1 MSLIQQISNDLLSI
15 QSEGKRRSPEI
26 KQATDKSLDILR
38 SFNGSNQSEQQ
49 YLRSLSEK
57 SEFIIPLLY
66 CCRSRNTKLV
76 TTALQCLY
84 KLLLSNSLPVTKLDL
99 IVDAL
104 QESTNLS
111 IEIQLKVLQIL
122 PTFFQSYSA
131 FIYDELLAKFLL
143 VCSSLQAAT
152 KPTSVSNTAS
162 ATLLQL
168 INSVFEKVNEE
179 DKSVVESSNSVP
191 IDNDETISIATSAYD
206 AQRIFLDLCTLIEH
220 HKPSFLKTNYI
231 TEDFGFELLES
242 VIKNNRLL
250 FLNHRELGYLLRVR
264 VAPILLRFLS
274 SSKDFNI
281 MVRVSRLIILAI
293 KEQFTNLKL
302 ENEVTLSL
310 ITHILL
316 RESASPYWKKV
327 LCMEVYREILKDFDL
342 IKIIF
347 AEYDGNRTEERK
359 PVLFEFLNASLLLIH
374 ESGSILNTGEIVQV
388 PYAQDPVVPPNS
400 TATPS
405 TSSSSVSKRK
415 LSTSGYP
422 GEKQEEFKGMSM
434 TNSYT
439 KVCYIDSFDKTDPP
453 PVLETYLPY
462 LICQC
467 VTIISEGIFAL
478 SLTLSSSISTSNSI
492 VFLNESSFDESSEL
506 KQQYDLGISLVIKL
520 WTPIFQIYEK
530 FIFSG
535 LDNELFS
542 KIIRS
547 LQKLCHASGILG
559 IKTPRNEILT
569 FFAKATLNLTGKS
582 KFQTKNIIS
591 IGESIVGTISSTINQ
606 AVSTISTSGL
616 STHSQEIIFYPRNIN
631 SRNILCF
638 RVLVSLA
645 IALGGVLQEDWDVIF
660 ITLQWISYYID
671 GPTGLHTKEVPLL
684 SPYIN
689 NNDLSSID
697 SSLRKLSEGVKN
709 QSPEEFYFIFDACS
723 KLSNL
728 VLKIEVPNF
737 GHSPIDIEGKL
748 QPCAFN
754 SEYFINKITDLC
766 ELNPLPFLI
775 ENDTNWNVMNAF
787 FEKLSC
793 DRELDDELRK
803 TVTRSFN
810 SICKRSSVVVYEDEY
825 KSKYDDTTFNYISG
839 KTEEKVLKSLNRFII
854 NLSQLPKIEELLVQN
869 CEAELLLQVLDT
881 LKEIV
886 NRFGNY
892 IKVHWDI
899 VFQMLHSPF
908 LLIGKNTEG
917 VSHKALYDI
926 IVALLKS
933 TFETLKVIL
942 DEILQSIPINQI
954 RVVIDGLFNFV
965 TQSYDLNISFNS
977 ISYFWLISD
986 YLKGKIEQSENDIPS
1001 IEKLIS
1007 SEDDLVKYVVHPKE
1021 LNKFEDIYDCL
1032 WLYLIFKLAKL
1043 IRDDRAQVRNGTI
1056 MTFFSIIHSCS
1067 DLKVSWLLIYKITL
1081 NSVVMQ
1087 LKPGNITST
1096 STEDQKNWE
1105 ESLCHIIEGLGKLY
1119 ETFLPNFGS
1128 DDNIKDE
1135 SLVIFWSGLIEYYT
1149 DIIDPE
1155 MNWIYLNTKVFH
1167 TFENLLECFLSK
1179 DNQVKIKPPTEI
1191 TESFLEFWSGVLIK
1205 YNLILVS
1212 QFQDFITSY
1221 LKCFIPLFVLTKSNI
1236 DYKKFEKMLMIFNTC
1251 IRYPLLSESQRD
1263 EIRCTDLQKTIIANL
1278 SHLKFTDPIYESL
1291 LIQQITSIILLP
1303 FSTRDLIEKKIGNKL
1318 SSRIPTFIAVSY
1330 DAIELLNKNLD
1341 DIEDLTPFLNDK
1353 CISKVYK
1360 ALLEPAGNKTNNYSS
1375 PNKEPL
1381 WRECSEVLSKLAGRI
1396 VQNIRAHE
1404 TDFAKSQSEV
1414 KELKSDVTVQIFPLL
1429 LQNLKASLVGN
1440 FDSDVSESFDIEK
1453 YNQIKLH
1460 IISIIS
1466 LDSISDSTIEQFISI
1481 IWTSSFLYTLNE
1493 IENDILTSSSSPSEV
1508 SKKIASFNFDSIYG
1522 STKPL
1527 EKLPRIKISKLCLN
1541 DLIEFSLPVIEPD
1554 SSMTMNED
1562 DTSLLLSKKIL
1573 SGKTLPY
1580 FVSRCA
1586 FIFQKFLND
1595 CKLLHK
1601 QPLPKIQQLEIM
1613 TVLEG
1618 ISKYLDILIVID
1630 DKEKIKNSY
1639 NHLEVLY
1646 GMLIKC
1652 TLYNHKIKGISELL
1666 VSNCLK
1672 IESLRDV

>member
-38 SFNGSNQSEQQ
+38 SFNGTNQSEQQ
-49 YLRSLSEK
+49 FLKSLSEK

-66 CCRSRNTKLV
+66 CCRSRNNKLV
-76 TTALQCLY
+76 TTALQCLH
-84 KLLLSNSLPVTKLDL
+84 KLLMSNSLPVTKLDL

-122 PTFFQSYSA
+122 PTFFQCYSA
-131 FIYDELLAKFLL
+131 FIYNELLAKFLL

-162 ATLLQL
+162 ATFLQL

-179 DKSVVESSNSVP
+179 DKSGIEPSNSVP
-191 IDNDETISIATSAYD
+191 IDNDETISISTCAYD
-206 AQRIFLDLCTLIEH
+206 SQRIFLDLCTLIEH

-250 FLNHRELGYLLRVR
+250 FVNHTELGYLLRVR

-293 KEQFTNLKL
+293 KEQFANLKI

-316 RESASPYWKKV
+316 KESASPYWKKV

-342 IKIIF
+342 VKIIF
-347 AEYDGNRTEERK
+347 AEYDGNKTEERK
-359 PVLFEFLNASLLLIH
+359 PVLLEFLNASLLIIQ

-388 PYAQDPVVPPNS
+388 PYAQDPVAPSNS
-400 TATPS
+400 TAAS
-405 TSSSSVSKRK
+405 SFSSSVSKRK
-415 LSTSGYP
+415 LSTSGYT
-422 GEKQEEFKGMSM
+422 GERPEEFKGMSM

-453 PVLETYLPY
+453 PVLETYLLY

-467 VTIISEGIFAL
+467 VTLISEGVFAL
-478 SLTLSSSISTSNSI
+478 SLTLSSDISTSNSI
-492 VFLNESSFDESSEL
+492 VFLNESSFDESSES
-506 KQQYDLGISLVIKL
+506 KEQYDLGTSLVIKL

-606 AVSTISTSGL
+606 AVSTISTSG
-616 STHSQEIIFYPRNIN
+616 SSVQSQEIPFYSRNIN

-638 RVLVSLA
+638 RVLISLA

-660 ITLQWISYYID
+660 MTLQWISYYID
-671 GPTGLHTKEVPLL
+671 GPTGLHTKEVPSL

-723 KLSNL
+723 KLSNS
-728 VLKIEVPNF
+728 VLKIEVPTF
-737 GHSPIDIEGKL
+737 GHSPIDTEGKL

-754 SEYFINKITDLC
+754 SEYFISKITDLC

-775 ENDTNWNVMNAF
+775 ENNTNWDVMNIF

-810 SICKRSSVVVYEDEY
+810 SICKKSSVVVYEDEY
-825 KSKYDDTTFNYISG
+825 KSKYDDATFEYRSG

-869 CEAELLLQVLDT
+869 CEAEMLLQVLDT

-899 VFQMLHSPF
+899 IFQMLHSPF
-908 LLIGKNTEG
+908 LLIGKSTEG

-965 TQSYDLNISFNS
+965 TQSYDFNISFNS

-986 YLKGKIEQSENDIPS
+986 YLKDKIEQSDIDILS
-1001 IEKLIS
+1001 IENLIS

-1021 LNKFEDIYDCL
+1021 LNKFEELYVCL

-1087 LKPGNITST
+1087 LKPGNITSAN
-1096 STEDQKNWE
+1096 TEDQKNWE

-1128 DDNIKDE
+1128 DENIKDE
-1135 SLVIFWSGLIEYYT
+1135 SLIIFWSGLIKYYT

-1155 MNWIYLNTKVFH
+1155 MNWIDLNTKVFH
-1167 TFENLLECFLSK
+1167 TFESLLKCFLTEN
-1179 DNQVKIKPPTEI
+1179 NQVKIKPPTEI

-1251 IRYPLLSESQRD
+1251 IRYPLISESQRD
-1263 EIRCTDLQKTIIANL
+1263 EIRCTELQKTIIGNL
-1278 SHLKFTDPIYESL
+1278 SHLEFTDPTYESL
-1291 LIQQITSIILLP
+1291 LIQQVTSIILLP

-1330 DAIELLNKNLD
+1330 DAIELLNKHLN

-1360 ALLEPAGNKTNNYSS
+1360 ALLEPAGNKTNNYNS
-1375 PNKEPL
+1375 PNKDPL
-1381 WRECSEVLSKLAGRI
+1381 WRECSEVLSNLSGRV

-1404 TDFAKSQSEV
+1404 TDFAKSQAEV
-1414 KELKSDVTVQIFPLL
+1414 KQLKSDVKVQIFPLL
-1429 LQNLKASLVGN
+1429 LQTLKASLVDN
-1440 FDSDVSESFDIEK
+1440 FDSEVSENFDIEK

-1466 LDSISDSTIEQFISI
+1466 LDSISDSNIEQFISI

-1493 IENDILTSSSSPSEV
+1493 IEDDILTSSSSPSEV
-1508 SKKIASFNFDSIYG
+1508 SKIIASFNFDLIYG

-1541 DLIEFSLPVIEPD
+1541 DLIEFSLPVTE
-1554 SSMTMNED
+1554 SESMIMNEE

-1573 SGKTLPY
+1573 SEKTLPY

-1601 QPLPKIQQLEIM
+1601 QPLPKIQQVEIM
-1613 TVLEG
+1613 TALEG
-1618 ISKYLDILIVID
+1618 ISKYLDILLIID

-1652 TLYNHKIKGISELL
+1652 TLYNHKIKDICELL
-1666 VSNCLK
+1666 MSNCLK
-1672 IESLRDV
+1672 IESLRDK